1 MRKVLEVVRLTLDGG
16 RSQHEIAVAL
26 GLAQST
32 VGEYLRRFHASG
44 LSWPLAPEVDEAT
57 LEARLFP
64 GPAIPTGVARPL
76 PDWATVHRELRRKGM
91 TLQLL
96 WLEYK
101 RSAATGYQ
109 YTQFCQHYHA
119 WAAHVDPVLRQ
130 QHRAGERVFVD
141 YAGQT
146 IDVVDAT
153 TGELRAAH
161 LFLGVLGA
169 SNYLYAEVTWT
180 QTLPDWI
187 ASHVRMLE
195 YFGGVPALIVPD
207 NLRSGVTHAS
217 FYEPTVNAT
226 YQDFAAHYATVVLPT
241 RVTRPRDKAKVES
254 GVLLAERWLLAP
266 LRHHTFTSLA
276 DVNREIAQLRESAND
291 RPFQKLA
298 GTRRTL
304 FDTLDRPALRPLP
317 PTRYELAVWRTAKV
331 SIDYHIA
338 VERHFYSVPYTLVG
352 ATVRVRLTAS
362 MLEVLHEGKRVA
374 THARSSTRGRFT
386 TEPAHRPKSHQAHL
400 EWTPSRL
407 VQWGTSIGPATSA
420 LVPCI
425 LERWPHPEQGRRA
438 CLGLLSLRK
447 RYTDARLEAACARA
461 LVTGATSYKSVKSI
475 LAAGLDRLAVDESP
489 ALRLPA
495 THAHIRGADYYR
507 SVDALS
513 PPGPDHGPEHGPE
526 HAGALPSSTA
536 RSAASSAPS
545 SASLTSGDRSS
556 C

>member
-1 MRKVLEVVRLTLDGG
+1 MRKVFEVVRLAVEAG

-32 VGEYLRRFHASG
+32 VGEYLRRFRASG
-44 LSWPLAPEVDEAT
+44 LVWPLAPEIDDAV
-57 LEARLFP
+57 LEGHLF
-64 GPAIPTGVARPL
+64 ARPILPPTEGRSL
-76 PDWATVHRELRRKGM
+76 PDWSSVHRELRRKGV

-96 WLEYK
+96 WQEYK
-101 RSAATGYQ
+101 QGAADGYQ
-109 YTQFCQHYHA
+109 YTQFCRHYHA
-119 WAAHVDPVLRQ
+119 WADHLDPVLRQ
-130 QHRAGERVFVD
+130 QHTAGERTFVD

-146 IDVVDAT
+146 IDVVDPT
-153 TGELRAAH
+153 TGEVREAQ

-169 SNYLYAEVTWT
+169 SNYFYAEATWT

-187 ASHVRMLE
+187 ASHVRMVE
-195 YFGGVPALIVPD
+195 DFGGVTALIVPD

-226 YQDFAAHYATVVLPT
+226 YQDFAAHYGTAILPT
-241 RVTRPRDKAKVES
+241 RVARPRDKAKVES
-254 GVLLAERWLLAP
+254 GVLVAERWLLAP

-276 DVNREIAQLRESAND
+276 DLNHEITRLREAAND

-298 GTRRTL
+298 GSRRSL
-304 FDTLDRPALRPLP
+304 FDALDRPALRPLP
-317 PTRYELAVWRTAKV
+317 PARYELAEWRTAKV
-331 SIDYHIA
+331 NIDYHVA
-338 VERHFYSVPYTLVG
+338 VDGHFYSVPYALVR

-362 MLEVLHEGKRVA
+362 MIEILHAGKRVA
-374 THARSSTRGRFT
+374 SHPRSAHRGRFT

-407 VQWGTSIGPATSA
+407 VHWGTSIGPSTGV
-420 LVPCI
+420 LVTRI
-425 LERWPHPEQGRRA
+425 LERWPHPEQGYRA

-461 LVTGATSYKSVKSI
+461 LTTGATSYKSVKSI
-475 LAAGLDRLAVDESP
+475 LGAGLDQVAAEELP
-489 ALRLPA
+489 TLRLPA

-507 SVDALS
+507 TPPLALDLPLS
-513 PPGPDHGPEHGPE
+513 PSP
-526 HAGALPSSTA
+526 A
-536 RSAASSAPS
+536 
-545 SASLTSGDRSS
+545 GDRP